1 LRRIEHLVGTA
12 RERAV
17 GETCGRLSPLL
28 AGDTCPTPDRL
39 LMWDARFKGTSRGWL
54 REGATANTPAAV
66 KGQIEK
72 LLSRG
77 ASS

>member
-1 LRRIEHLVGTA
+1 
-12 RERAV
+12 
-17 GETCGRLSPLL
+17 
-28 AGDTCPTPDRL
+28 
-39 LMWDARFKGTSRGWL
+39 MWDARFKGTSRGWL